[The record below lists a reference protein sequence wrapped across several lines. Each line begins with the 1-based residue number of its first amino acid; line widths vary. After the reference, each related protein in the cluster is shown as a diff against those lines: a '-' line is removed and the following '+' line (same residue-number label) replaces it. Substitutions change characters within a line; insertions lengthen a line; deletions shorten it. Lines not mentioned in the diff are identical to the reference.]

1 MYELVHLALYLFG
14 SMYSSIINANVFLSS
29 TSFRLHACVRFSPP
43 PHIVQLLIDLVP
55 ESPSSVDCLRRCPL
69 HVAAGTR
76 ASLSVIQMLTQAYP
90 DACDIQDVDGKTP
103 LTLTCDAA
111 CELFEGDQ
119 NSYGREPPSFQ
130 VVKILLEASGSSV
143 PLEDNEG
150 MSALEH
156 AIFSDAPIEVIKL
169 LQHVTRRQC
178 EVQQK
183 RRQSLEHSESERV
196 HESTDG
202 AISAIPAKK
211 VSFHAKK

>member
-1 MYELVHLALYLFG
+1 MDAH
-14 SMYSSIINANVFLSS
+14 VFLSA

-55 ESPSSVDCLRRCPL
+55 ESPSSVDCLMRCPL

-76 ASLSVIQMLTQAYP
+76 ASLPVIQMLTQAYP

-103 LTLTCDAA
+103 LTLACDAA
-111 CELFEGDQ
+111 CELFEGDR
-119 NSYGREPPSFQ
+119 NSHEREPPSYQ
-130 VVKILLEASGSSV
+130 VVKVLLVASVSSV
-143 PLEDNEG
+143 PLEDNDG

-178 EVQQK
+178 EVQQE
-183 RRQSLEHSESERV
+183 RRQSLEHSESE
-196 HESTDG
+196 HEYTNQQTKQYLLFQQEKG
-202 AISAIPAKK
+202 
-211 VSFHAKK
+211 SFHKNVELYYQEAGNY